1 VVDVVVVALVELA
14 ELVVVATEV
23 EVVVATDVL
32 VATEVTVATE
42 VDVATDVTVTLCTVS
57 DEVGVVIVSLV
68 LVAIIVVGVLE
79 AVEFTFWSIEM
90 ALKGV
95 AWLAE
100 SLRPAAITRAGPGP
114 RTDRKATE
122 SRMSNVRACERFN
135 LSHGSDFY
143 PSKRTLTFYT
153 LLPQLR

>member
-1 VVDVVVVALVELA
+1 VDVLVVVLVELPDV
-14 ELVVVATEV
+14 VVVATEV

-32 VATEVTVATE
+32 VAREVTVATE
-42 VDVATDVTVTLCTVS
+42 VDMATDVTVTLCTVR

-68 LVAIIVVGVLE
+68 LVASIVVGVLE
-79 AVEFTFWSIEM
+79 AVEFTFWPIEI

-95 AWLAE
+95 ALLAD
-100 SLRPAAITRAGPGP
+100 SLQPAITRVGPGP

-122 SRMSNVRACERFN
+122 SKTNNIRFCERFN

-143 PSKRTLTFYT
+143 QSKRKLTFYI
-153 LLPQLR
+153 LLPQFR

>member
-1 VVDVVVVALVELA
+1 MDAVVVAS
-14 ELVVVATEV
+14 EV

-42 VDVATDVTVTLCTVS
+42 VDVATDVTVTLCTVR

-68 LVAIIVVGVLE
+68 LVESIVVGVVDVVE
-79 AVEFTFWSIEM
+79 AVEFTFWPIEM

-95 AWLAE
+95 ASPAE
-100 SLRPAAITRAGPGP
+100 SLQPAITRVGPGP

-122 SRMSNVRACERFN
+122 SKTNNTRFCERFN

-143 PSKRTLTFYT
+143 PSKRKLTLYI
-153 LLPQLR
+153 LLPQFR